1 MVTYKVNVLNATENL
16 KMIKKVNFV
25 MYSLPKFKRKK
36 QLKKKKTGSH
46 SETMEKK
53 MEP

>member
-25 MYSLPKFKRKK
+25 MYSLSKFKRKK
-36 QLKKKKTGSH
+36 QLKKKKGGH